1 MVDFGILP
9 AYTVHDK
16 RRTHLKSKNT
26 FKHYEDWIY
35 FYVIVVT
42 VYLEIHDDMNCHA
55 SHGGLFME
63 EMDGVIDAIVPRSSI
78 DGESEQDVFSL
89 LVEIKTCFHLRSIVS
104 NPILQQQIR
113 LCFV

>member
-1 MVDFGILP
+1 M
-9 AYTVHDK
+9 HDK
-16 RRTHLKSKNT
+16 HRTQLKAKNT

-42 VYLEIHDDMNCHA
+42 VYLEQQVGMNCHA

-78 DGESEQDVFSL
+78 DDESEQDVFSL
-89 LVEIKTCFHLRSIVS
+89 LVEIETCFHLRSIVS
-104 NPILQQQIR
+104 NPILRQQIR